1 MQFVGQLNSVPSWK
15 FNRFSLVWAASVLR
29 PLSNSWMQTVPA
41 LWPHRCI
48 WKNGAALDAQ
58 IQCISRQEWMDF
70 MMGPQGTRSDAASCF
85 FLRSKKNQLSSNFQD
100 LEVCAVY
107 LQAMQMRRMW
117 RSAFSSLTRPAYWNE
132 SDSAKSKAAAVPA
145 GCLTMFPVCPDLP
158 WFGLAPWPG
167 LFWPIDKFKT
177 QFLKDFQIALLMHL
191 PFYNFPKGVQ
201 NLCRVSGGELIRIH
215 KDLQGILVIHVLP
228 LSQLHPIIA
237 EWAHCK
243 CQLVALVIVHVV
255 LVVYWSIDLSYEVK
269 NLNSWVI
276 SMDVTL

>member
-41 LWPHRCI
+41 LWPHRCS

-167 LFWPIDKFKT
+167 LFWPIDKSETQPWCTSLSTTFQKGFRTFAEFLGGVSWLESTRIFK
-177 QFLKDFQIALLMHL
+177 
-191 PFYNFPKGVQ
+191 G
-201 NLCRVSGGELIRIH
+201 
-215 KDLQGILVIHVLP
+215 
-228 LSQLHPIIA
+228 
-237 EWAHCK
+237 
-243 CQLVALVIVHVV
+243 
-255 LVVYWSIDLSYEVK
+255 YWS
-269 NLNSWVI
+269 
-276 SMDVTL
+276 SMCFLWANCIQLLRSELTANANWLL

>member
-1 MQFVGQLNSVPSWK
+1 
-15 FNRFSLVWAASVLR
+15 
-29 PLSNSWMQTVPA
+29 
-41 LWPHRCI
+41 
-48 WKNGAALDAQ
+48 
-58 IQCISRQEWMDF
+58 
-70 MMGPQGTRSDAASCF
+70 MGPQGTRSDAASCF

-145 GCLTMFPVCPDLP
+145 GSCWMLPDVSSLP
-158 WFGLAPWPG
+158 WFGAWFALAPWPG

-215 KDLQGILVIHVLP
+215 KDLQGILVIHVKCVGIANFVLP
-228 LSQLHPIIA
+228 LSQLHPIAA

-243 CQLVALVIVHVV
+243 CQLVALVIVDVL